1 MGVEDKI
8 RAIEDEM
15 ARTQYHK
22 GTEHHFGKL
31 KAKLAQLKKLVGQHR
46 KGGARFSVRKG
57 GDATVLLI
65 GDASAGKSSIFN
77 RLTGANS
84 KVGDHPFTTQKI
96 LPGMMNY
103 RGAQIQIL
111 DTPALEL
118 GEAEI
123 LSFAS
128 IADLVVIVCDSS
140 KKNLERIMKGLEKA
154 KVRGEPLVV
163 INKCDVEWGGG
174 FCVSALNGEG
184 IDGLKE
190 EIYRRLRLV
199 RVYMKPRGGEADRNR
214 PLVVREGS
222 SVRDVW
228 DKLRL
233 KGEMEYALVWGNS
246 AKFPGQKVGEEH
258 VLRDGDV
265 LTIVVE

>member
-1 MGVEDKI
+1 MGVEEKI
-8 RAIEDEM
+8 KAIEDEM

-31 KAKLAQLKKLVGQHR
+31 RARLSHLRKLAGQHR

-57 GDATVLLI
+57 GDATVILI
-65 GDASAGKSSIFN
+65 GESFAGKSSIFN
-77 RLTGANS
+77 RLTGAHS
-84 KVGDHPFTTQKI
+84 KVADHPFTTQKI
-96 LPGMMNY
+96 IPGIMDY
-103 RGAQIQIL
+103 KGVQIQVL

-140 KKNLERIMKGLEKA
+140 KGNLQNMMKGLERVKISRA
-154 KVRGEPLVV
+154 PLVV

-174 FCVSALNGEG
+174 FCVSALTGEG

-190 EIYRRLRLV
+190 EVYRRLRLL
-199 RVYMKPRGGEADRNR
+199 RVYLKPKRGEADRNR
-214 PLVVREGS
+214 PLVVKEGA
-222 SVRDVW
+222 SVKDVW
-228 DKLRL
+228 EKLRL
-233 KGEMEYALVWGNS
+233 KGEMEYALVWGSS
-246 AKFPGQKVGEEH
+246 AKFPGQKVGADH
-258 VLRDGDV
+258 ILKDGDV
-265 LTIVVE
+265 LTIAMR

>member
-1 MGVEDKI
+1 MGVEEKI
-8 RAIEDEM
+8 KAIEDEM

-31 KAKLAQLKKLVGQHR
+31 KARLSHLRKLAGEHR

-57 GDATVLLI
+57 GDATVILI
-65 GDASAGKSSIFN
+65 GESFTGKSSIFN
-77 RLTGANS
+77 RLTGAHS

-96 LPGMMNY
+96 IPGIMDY
-103 RGAQIQIL
+103 KWVQIQVL

-128 IADLVVIVCDSS
+128 IADLVVIVCNSS
-140 KKNLERIMKGLEKA
+140 KGNLPGLMKGLERVKISRA
-154 KVRGEPLVV
+154 PLVV

-174 FCVSALNGEG
+174 FCISALNGEG
-184 IDGLKE
+184 IEGLKE
-190 EIYRRLRLV
+190 EVYRRLRLL
-199 RVYMKPRGGEADRNR
+199 RVYLKPKRGEADRKR
-214 PLVVREGS
+214 PLVVKEGS
-222 SVRDVW
+222 AVKDVW
-228 DKLRL
+228 EKLRL

-258 VLRDGDV
+258 VLKDGDV
-265 LTIVVE
+265 LTIAMG

>member
-1 MGVEDKI
+1 MGVEEKI
-8 RAIEDEM
+8 KSIEDEM

-31 KAKLAQLKKLVGQHR
+31 KAKLAQLRKLVGQHR

-57 GDATVLLI
+57 GDATVILL
-65 GDASAGKSSIFN
+65 GEAFVGKSSIFSK
-77 RLTGANS
+77 LTDARS

-96 LPGMMNY
+96 IPGIMSY
-103 RGAQIQIL
+103 RGAQIQVL

-128 IADLVVIVCDSS
+128 IADLVVIICEAS
-140 KKNLERIMKGLEKA
+140 KNNLPSLMKGLERA
-154 KVRGEPLVV
+154 KVGGVPLIV

-174 FCVSALNGEG
+174 FCVSALTGEG

-199 RVYMKPRGGEADRNR
+199 RVYLKPKGGEADRNR
-214 PLVVREGS
+214 PLVVKEGS
-222 SVRDVW
+222 TLKDVW
-228 DKLRL
+228 VKLRL
-233 KGEMEYALVWGNS
+233 KGEMEHALVWGSS
-246 AKFPGQKVGEEH
+246 AKFPGQKVGANH
-258 VLRDGDV
+258 VVEDGDV
-265 LTIVVE
+265 ITIAVR

>member
-8 RAIEDEM
+8 KTIEDEM

-31 KAKLAQLKKLVGQHR
+31 RAKLAHLKKMVGQHR
-46 KGGARFSVRKG
+46 KGGARFSVRKS
-57 GDATVLLI
+57 GDATVILI
-65 GDASAGKSSIFN
+65 GDTSAGKSSIFN
-77 RLTGANS
+77 RLTRANS

-96 LPGMMNY
+96 LPGIMNY
-103 RGAQIQIL
+103 GGAQIQIL

-128 IADLVVIVCDSS
+128 IADLVVIVCDYS
-140 KKNLERIMKGLEKA
+140 KKSLERIMKGLEKA
-154 KVRGEPLVV
+154 KVKGELLVV

-174 FCVSALNGEG
+174 FCVSAISGEG
-184 IDGLKE
+184 IDGLRE

-199 RVYMKPRGGEADRNR
+199 RVYMKPRGGEADGDR
-214 PLVVREGS
+214 PLVVKEGS
-222 SVRDVW
+222 FVRDVCE
-228 DKLRL
+228 KLRL
-233 KGEMEYALVWGNS
+233 KGDMEYALVWGNS

-258 VLRDGDV
+258 VLKDGDV
-265 LTIVVE
+265 LTIVMG

>member
-1 MGVEDKI
+1 MGVEEKI
-8 RAIEDEM
+8 KAIEDEM

-31 KAKLAQLKKLVGQHR
+31 KARLANLRKLAGQHR

-57 GDATVLLI
+57 GDATVILV
-65 GDASAGKSSIFN
+65 GESSVGKSSMFN
-77 RLTGANS
+77 RLTGAHS
-84 KVGDHPFTTQKI
+84 KVGDHPFTTQKMI
-96 LPGMMNY
+96 PGIMNY
-103 RGAQIQIL
+103 GGVQIQVL

-118 GEAEI
+118 GGAEI

-140 KKNLERIMKGLEKA
+140 KSSLSDVVKGLEKA
-154 KVRGEPLVV
+154 KVRSVPLVV

-174 FCVSALNGEG
+174 FCVSALTGEG
-184 IDGLKE
+184 IEGLKE

-214 PLVVREGS
+214 PLVVKEGCT
-222 SVRDVW
+222 VHDVW
-228 DKLRL
+228 EKLRL
-233 KGEMEYALVWGNS
+233 KGDIEHALVWGSS
-246 AKFPGQKVGEEH
+246 AKFPGQKVGADH
-258 VLRDGDV
+258 VLKDGDV
-265 LTIVVE
+265 LTITVR

>member
-1 MGVEDKI
+1 MGVEEKI

-31 KAKLAQLKKLVGQHR
+31 KARLAHLRKIAGQHR
-46 KGGARFSVRKG
+46 KGSARFSVRKG
-57 GDATVLLI
+57 GDATVILV
-65 GDASAGKSSIFN
+65 GQGFVGKSSIFN

-96 LPGMMNY
+96 IPGIMSY
-103 RGAQIQIL
+103 GGVQIQVL

-118 GEAEI
+118 GDAEI
-123 LSFAS
+123 LSFAG

-140 KKNLERIMKGLEKA
+140 KSNLLGVIKGLEKA

-163 INKCDVEWGGG
+163 INKCDEGWGGG
-174 FCVSALNGEG
+174 FCISALSGEG
-184 IDGLKE
+184 IEGLKE

-199 RVYMKPRGGEADRNR
+199 RVFMKPRRGEADRSR

-222 SVRDVW
+222 AVKDVW

-233 KGEMEYALVWGNS
+233 KGEMEHALVWGDS
-246 AKFPGQKVGEEH
+246 AKFPGQKVGAEH
-258 VLRDGDV
+258 ILKDGDV
-265 LTIVVE
+265 LTIVMR

>member
-1 MGVEDKI
+1 MGIEEKI
-8 RAIEDEM
+8 KSIEDEM

-31 KAKLAQLKKLVGQHR
+31 RAKLSQLKKMIGQR
-46 KGGARFSVRKG
+46 KKGGARFSVRKS

-65 GDASAGKSSIFN
+65 GDASVGKSSIFN

-96 LPGMMNY
+96 LPGIMNY
-103 RGAQIQIL
+103 GGAQIQIL

-128 IADLVVIVCDSS
+128 IADLVVIVCESS
-140 KKNLERIMKGLEKA
+140 KKNLERITKGLERA
-154 KVRGEPLVV
+154 KVKGEPLVV

-174 FCVSALNGEG
+174 FGVSALNGEG
-184 IDGLKE
+184 IDGLKS

-199 RVYMKPRGGEADRNR
+199 RVYVKPRGGEADRSR
-214 PLVVREGS
+214 PLVVKEGS
-222 SVRDVW
+222 TVKDVW
-228 DKLRL
+228 EKLRL
-233 KGEMEYALVWGNS
+233 KGEMGYATVWGSS
-246 AKFPGQKVGEEH
+246 AKFPGQKIGEGH
-258 VLRDGDV
+258 VLKDGDV
-265 LTIVVE
+265 LTIVMV